1 LSSTFARTRW
11 IDWRLVLLK
20 FAAFAIGFSIHPNSA
35 WAGAGVLVFMRK
47 TGIVD
52 TSPYELRLRSEL
64 QTEGIDAVV
73 VNANSS
79 MSEPKTMA
87 NRLGTNGIIEA
98 AFVGEEANVSVWVND
113 PSLLLEIT
121 RSTKV
126 SLTQKDSV
134 MVFALRSVDLL
145 LGAKLELEQQRRA
158 RAPGTTDAAATS
170 TEPPSANEAKAAS
183 FTATD
188 KNKEVSPTPKNDG
201 NRSNPVI
208 RQSSASERKDL
219 PLRRMPALRER
230 VRVGAAISLM
240 RFTDEL
246 KLRIA
251 PSVSVTY
258 SLSRHWATGLT
269 FSGPYVATI
278 FANVGGQSGLIET
291 NPVTIDQEFLWF
303 DVRYRWSM
311 NEQFD
316 LEPNLGLGGARY
328 GVSGEGGE
336 TYVGRS
342 GAKLSLF
349 SSFGGSLVWRVS
361 PRVRLVTEV
370 ATLIRWQT
378 PKVLVDGRDETGT
391 SSLDVWGAFGP
402 AWVF

>member
-1 LSSTFARTRW
+1 LNL
-11 IDWRLVLLK
+11 WRLTLLQ
-20 FAAFAIGFSIHPNSA
+20 FAVFAIGFSINLNSA
-35 WAGAGVLVFMRK
+35 WAGAGVLVLMRRN
-47 TGIVD
+47 GIVD
-52 TSPYELRLRSEL
+52 ISPYELRLRSEL

-79 MSEPKTMA
+79 MSEPKILA

-98 AFVGEEANVSVWVND
+98 EVVGEEANVSVWVND
-113 PSLLLEIT
+113 PLLLLEVT
-121 RSTKV
+121 RNTKV
-126 SLTQKDSV
+126 SLTQKDAV
-134 MVFALRSVDLL
+134 MVFALRTVDLF
-145 LGAKLELEQQRRA
+145 LGAKLELEQQRRI
-158 RAPGTTDAAATS
+158 RASGVTEAESTATGP
-170 TEPPSANEAKAAS
+170 TSANGTPALAFA
-183 FTATD
+183 ATD
-188 KNKEVSPTPKNDG
+188 KNKEVSKSPKNEE
-201 NRSNPVI
+201 NRSSSVI
-208 RQSSASERKDL
+208 SQPSATARKESN
-219 PLRRMPALRER
+219 LRSVPKVRER
-230 VRVGAAISLM
+230 MRVGASISLM

-246 KLRIA
+246 KLRVA
-251 PSVSVTY
+251 PSVTVVY

-278 FANVGGQSGLIET
+278 FASVSGQSGVIET

-328 GVSGEGGE
+328 GVKGVGGE
-336 TYVGRS
+336 TYEGRS

-370 ATLIRWQT
+370 ATFIRWQT
-378 PKVLVDGRDETGT
+378 PKVLVDGRDESGT

-402 AWVF
+402 AWAF

>member
-1 LSSTFARTRW
+1 M
-11 IDWRLVLLK
+11 LLQL
-20 FAAFAIGFSIHPNSA
+20 AVFAIGFSINLNSA
-35 WAGAGVLVFMRK
+35 WAGAGVLVLMRRN
-47 TGIVD
+47 GIVD
-52 TSPYELRLRSEL
+52 ISPYELRLRSEL

-79 MSEPKTMA
+79 MSEPKTLA

-98 AFVGEEANVSVWVND
+98 EFVGEEANVSVWVND
-113 PSLLLEIT
+113 PLLLLEVT
-121 RSTKV
+121 RNTKV
-126 SLTQKDSV
+126 SLTQKDAV
-134 MVFALRSVDLL
+134 MVFALRTVDLF
-145 LGAKLELEQQRRA
+145 LGAKLELEQQRRI
-158 RAPGTTDAAATS
+158 RAPGVTDAESTATGP
-170 TEPPSANEAKAAS
+170 TSANGTPALAFA
-183 FTATD
+183 ATD
-188 KNKEVSPTPKNDG
+188 KNKEVSKTPKKEEI
-201 NRSNPVI
+201 RSNFVI
-208 RQSSASERKDL
+208 SQPSATDRKEL
-219 PLRRMPALRER
+219 YLRRVPKVRER
-230 VRVGAAISLM
+230 VRVGASISLM

-246 KLRIA
+246 KLRVA
-251 PSVSVTY
+251 PSVAVVY

-278 FANVGGQSGLIET
+278 FASVGGQSGVIET

-316 LEPNLGLGGARY
+316 LEPNLGLGVARY
-328 GVSGEGGE
+328 GVKGVGGE
-336 TYVGRS
+336 TYEGRS

-370 ATLIRWQT
+370 ATFIRWQT

-391 SSLDVWGAFGP
+391 SSLDVWGPSARPGHFSSRP
-402 AWVF
+402 